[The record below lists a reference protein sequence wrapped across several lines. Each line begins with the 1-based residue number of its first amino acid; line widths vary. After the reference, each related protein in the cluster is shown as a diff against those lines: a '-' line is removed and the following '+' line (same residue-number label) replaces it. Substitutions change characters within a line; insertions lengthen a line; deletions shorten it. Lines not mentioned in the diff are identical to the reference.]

1 MSMRKKTD
9 MQKESKVA
17 IIKIYARYAL
27 KKATCVAVMAAVVT
41 IPLLLVGCGAFGER
55 IYTSGIFAMD
65 TIMELQIA
73 GPEDLTPVAEEAIRN
88 IEKELSVTDPESQIA
103 RLNAQGQAEIS
114 KEVADV
120 LTRALDVCKRTDGDL
135 DITIYPV
142 LKAWGFTT
150 GDYRVPDEEE
160 LKELLGKVDYSKVEV
175 SISGNGETAA
185 TDRAGAIE
193 GSKAMLPEGFQ
204 VDLGSVAKGY
214 TGSLVADKLRDKGV
228 THALLNL
235 GGNVQCIGT
244 KPNGEKWQV
253 AIKSPFED
261 STTGMLGVIAA
272 DDVAII
278 TSGGYERYF
287 EQDGEIYW
295 HILDPRTGRP
305 VRSGLASVT
314 IVGKDGLLCDAL
326 STALFIKGLD
336 QAIEFWK
343 KSDDFEAVFVTESG
357 EVYVT
362 EGIAEDF
369 KLTAEYRDAPL
380 QVIRR

>member
-1 MSMRKKTD
+1 MRKRTD
-9 MQKESKVA
+9 MQKESQVTIMKKYAGHVLKVA
-17 IIKIYARYAL
+17 I
-27 KKATCVAVMAAVVT
+27 CGAVMAGLVAM
-41 IPLLLVGCGAFGER
+41 PLLLTGCGAFGEK

-65 TIMELQIA
+65 TIMEIEVA
-73 GPEDLTPVAEEAIRN
+73 GTEDLTPVAEEAIRN

-103 RLNAQGQAEIS
+103 RLNSQGQAEIS
-114 KEVADV
+114 ADVADV

-160 LKELLGKVDYSKVEV
+160 LQELLKNVDYSRVEV
-175 SISGNGETAA
+175 STPKEVPDKAA
-185 TDRAGAIE
+185 AME
-193 GSKAMLPEGFQ
+193 GWEAVLPEGFQ

-214 TGSLVADKLRDKGV
+214 TGCFVADKLRSMGV

-253 AIKSPFED
+253 AVKSPFED

-272 DDVAII
+272 DDVTII

-287 EQDGEIYW
+287 EQDGETYW
-295 HILDPRTGRP
+295 HILDPGTGKP

-314 IVGKDGLLCDAL
+314 IVGKDGLVCDAL

-336 QAIEFWK
+336 KSVEFWK
-343 KSDDFEAVFVTESG
+343 KSDDFEAVFVTETG

-362 EGIAEDF
+362 EGIAGDF
-369 KLTAEYRDAPL
+369 KLTSEYRDAPL
-380 QVIRR
+380 QIIRR

>member
-1 MSMRKKTD
+1 MRKVTEMIIKSRA
-9 MQKESKVA
+9 KILAGLVA
-17 IIKIYARYAL
+17 IP
-27 KKATCVAVMAAVVT
+27 T
-41 IPLLLVGCGAFGER
+41 LLTGCGAFGER

-65 TIMELQIA
+65 TIMELQVA
-73 GPEDLTPVAEEAIRN
+73 GTEDLTPVAEEAIRN
-88 IEKELSVTDPESQIA
+88 IEKELSVTDPDSQIA

-114 KEVADV
+114 ADVADV

-160 LKELLGKVDYSKVEV
+160 LQELLKNVDYSRVEV
-175 SISGNGETAA
+175 STPKDGETAA
-185 TDRAGAIE
+185 VVESSPPKEVSDKAAAME
-193 GSKAMLPEGFQ
+193 GWEAVLPEGFQ

-214 TGSLVADKLRDKGV
+214 TGCFVADKLRSMGV

-253 AIKSPFED
+253 AVKSPFED

-287 EQDGEIYW
+287 EQDGETYW
-295 HILDPRTGRP
+295 HILDPGTGKP
-305 VRSGLASVT
+305 SKSGLASVT
-314 IVGKDGLLCDAL
+314 IVGKDGLVCDAL

-336 QAIEFWK
+336 KAVEFWK
-343 KSDDFEAVFVTESG
+343 KSDDFEAVFVTEDG

-362 EGIAEDF
+362 EGIAGNF
-369 KLTAEYRDAPL
+369 KLTAEYSEAPL
-380 QVIRR
+380 QIIRR